1 MPRAAALLLLL
12 ASACWVPVERGR
24 QMEER
29 IRRLE
34 DENAVT
40 ARVLEEQ
47 RAVFRERIATVDQKV
62 AEVQR
67 KLDEL
72 NATSHRTGADVS
84 ASQDRILERL
94 TRVQGQLE
102 EDLHRQKQLEEALA
116 GLRSETD
123 GRFAALKG
131 AGALEQYE
139 ARRKAEGIRRPAD
152 KAAFFALAQEQEAAG
167 EKAVARQLYDEY
179 VKKWPTDPRAA
190 DAYFRLG
197 EIAFGEKRYR
207 EAVLAYGKVAQ
218 EFSRTDKAPDALYR
232 TAEAMTALGL
242 KEDAR
247 VIYQD
252 VVARYPASS
261 AAKKANARLA
271 ELSAK
276 SAKKKPPKK

>member
-139 ARRKAEGIRRPAD
+139 GRRKAEGIRRPAD